1 MNKERLTID
10 EVFGI
15 LSPSSDEIEISR
27 TPDLGKISDPNWSS
41 TIKKFSLGLQNDKET
56 TLSNMIAK
64 KINKD
69 ETYGLSYFL
78 DHMRISQELI
88 FKFMLDIID
97 RLIAKEKK

>member
-56 TLSNMIAK
+56 TLSNMIAT
-64 KINKD
+64 KINKN
-69 ETYGLSYFL
+69 ETYGLDYFL
-78 DHMRISQELI
+78 EHIQMTQKMLFTFI
-88 FKFMLDIID
+88 LDIID
-97 RLIAKEKK
+97 KLLKEKK